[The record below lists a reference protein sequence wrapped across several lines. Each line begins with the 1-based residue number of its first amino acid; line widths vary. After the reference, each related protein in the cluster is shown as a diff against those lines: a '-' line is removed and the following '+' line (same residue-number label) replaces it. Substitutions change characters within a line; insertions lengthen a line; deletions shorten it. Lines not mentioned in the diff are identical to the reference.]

1 VYGILSQLAK
11 RMGRPAMRRVLN
23 IIKDHPDAR
32 PIKNLKAEGLPYSG
46 PTEASRL
53 GIAEHLAKG
62 SDRWLNPYPGT
73 FMNYVRGKVGNDP
86 QRFRRI
92 SDFFRANPDKRK
104 VMDDWYQE
112 TGGEGWWG
120 RSFLDDMIREAETTP
135 MGLEELAAAEL
146 SRVGRRPYTTS
157 AVNRYLTKQFDE

>member
-1 VYGILSQLAK
+1 MYGILSQLAK

-32 PIKNLKAEGLPYSG
+32 PIRNLKAKGLPYYG
-46 PTEASRL
+46 PTEESRL

-92 SDFFRANPDKRK
+92 SDF
-104 VMDDWYQE
+104 
-112 TGGEGWWG
+112 
-120 RSFLDDMIREAETTP
+120 
-135 MGLEELAAAEL
+135 
-146 SRVGRRPYTTS
+146 
-157 AVNRYLTKQFDE
+157 

>member
-1 VYGILSQLAK
+1 MYGILSQLAK

-32 PIKNLKAEGLPYSG
+32 PVRNLNAKGLPYYG
-46 PTEASRL
+46 PTEESRL
-53 GIAEHLAKG
+53 GIAEHLAQG
-62 SDRWLNPYPGT
+62 SDRWLNSYPGT
-73 FMNYVRGKVGNDP
+73 FMNYVRGKVGNNP

-112 TGGEGWWG
+112 TGGEGWWS

-135 MGLEELAAAEL
+135 MGLEDLAAAEL

-157 AVNRYLTKQFDE
+157 AVNRYLSKGE

>member
-1 VYGILSQLAK
+1 MYGILSQLAK

-32 PIKNLKAEGLPYSG
+32 PIRNLKGKGLPYYG
-46 PTEASRL
+46 PTEESRL

-92 SDFFRANPDKRK
+92 SDFFRAHPEKRK
-104 VMDDWYQE
+104 SMDDWYQE
-112 TGGEGWWG
+112 MGSEGWWG

-157 AVNRYLTKQFDE
+157 AVNRYLTKQFTE

>member
-1 VYGILSQLAK
+1 MYGILSQLAK

-32 PIKNLKAEGLPYSG
+32 PIRNLKAKGLPYYG
-46 PTEASRL
+46 PTEESRL

-92 SDFFRANPDKRK
+92 SDFFRAHPEKRK
-104 VMDDWYQE
+104 SMDDWYQE
-112 TGGEGWWG
+112 MGSEGWWG

-135 MGLEELAAAEL
+135 MGLEELAAAER

-157 AVNRYLTKQFDE
+157 AVNRYLTKQFTE